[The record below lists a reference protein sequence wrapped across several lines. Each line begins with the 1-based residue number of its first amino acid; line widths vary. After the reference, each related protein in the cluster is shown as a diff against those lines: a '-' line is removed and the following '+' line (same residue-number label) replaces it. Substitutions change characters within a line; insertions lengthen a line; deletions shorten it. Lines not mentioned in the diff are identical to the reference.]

1 MPNGSTVKCIS
12 LTVAAELDLSGVP
25 DYAALA
31 RLDGRRFVVLGGGN
45 GIGRQVCHG
54 LAQAGAH
61 VVCVDRSREL
71 SEAVAAEVGGEALE
85 ADITQRRGMERV
97 LAQGEVS
104 GLVDIVG
111 MPLLGPLAE
120 LDDDGWQEQFDL
132 VLKHA
137 FLAMQIGGR
146 AIAAAGG
153 GSMVFVGS
161 ISGLAHVPGQ
171 AAYGAAKAALHQL
184 VASMGRELAP
194 TGVRVNAVA
203 PGFTQTPRLL
213 KLIPPEQWA
222 KIGSIIPR
230 GVAGE
235 PSEIAAAV
243 LFLATELS
251 SYVTGQVLAVD
262 GGMTGQ
268 VAVPSLWPT

>member
-1 MPNGSTVKCIS
+1 
-12 LTVAAELDLSGVP
+12 VA
-25 DYAALA
+25 
-31 RLDGRRFVVLGGGN
+31 
-45 GIGRQVCHG
+45 I
-54 LAQAGAH
+54 
-61 VVCVDRSREL
+61 
-71 SEAVAAEVGGEALE
+71 E
-85 ADITQRRGMERV
+85 ADITQRSGMERV
-97 LAQGEVS
+97 VGQGRVS
-104 GLVDIVG
+104 GLIDIVG

-120 LDDDGWQEQFDL
+120 LDDDGWQRQFDL

-146 AIAAAGG
+146 AIAEAGG
-153 GSMVFVGS
+153 GTMVFVGS

-194 TGVRVNAVA
+194 AGVRVNAVA

-213 KLIPPEQWA
+213 KLVAPEQWA
-222 KIGSIIPR
+222 KIETIIPR
-230 GVAGE
+230 GVAGK
-235 PSEIAAAV
+235 PAEIAAAV
-243 LFLATELS
+243 LFLAGDLS
-251 SYVTGQVLAVD
+251 SYITGQVLAVD

>member
-1 MPNGSTVKCIS
+1 
-12 LTVAAELDLSGVP
+12 VAAEVDRSEVP
-25 DYAALA
+25 DYAALG

-45 GIGRQVCHG
+45 GIGRQVCHA
-54 LAQAGAH
+54 LAQAGAD
-61 VVCVDRSREL
+61 VVCVDRSPEL
-71 SEAVAAEVGGEALE
+71 AEAVAAEIEGEALV
-85 ADITQRRGMERV
+85 ADVTRRDDLESV
-97 LAQGEVS
+97 LARGKVS

-111 MPLLGPLAE
+111 MPVLGPLAE
-120 LDDDGWQEQFDL
+120 LNDEDWERQFDL
-132 VLKHA
+132 VLRHG

-153 GSMVFVGS
+153 GAMVFVGS

-194 TGVRVNAVA
+194 AGVRVNAVA

-213 KLIPPEQWA
+213 MILSNEQWA
-222 KIGSIIPR
+222 QVSSIIPR
-230 GVAGE
+230 GAPGS
-235 PSEIAAAV
+235 PAEIAAAV
-243 LFLATELS
+243 LFLASDLS

-268 VAVPSLWPT
+268 VIVPPLWPT